1 MAIRIKVMEQS
12 DVKKLIQ
19 LRNFVIERY
28 NIMDGKDTS
37 ISVQPTKDVA
47 LTYESIIRS
56 IEDVLSE
63 YVTIEK

>member
-1 MAIRIKVMEQS
+1 MDQS

-28 NIMDGKDTS
+28 NIMDGKETS

-56 IEDVLSE
+56 IEDVISE
-63 YVTIEK
+63 HVNFEKR

>member
-1 MAIRIKVMEQS
+1 MENN

-19 LRNFVIERY
+19 LRNYVIERY
-28 NIMDGKDTS
+28 HALDGKETS

-56 IEDVLSE
+56 IEEVLSE
-63 YVTIEK
+63 HVTIEKR

>member
-1 MAIRIKVMEQS
+1 MEQS

-56 IEDVLSE
+56 TEDVLSE
-63 YVTIEK
+63 YVTIEKQ